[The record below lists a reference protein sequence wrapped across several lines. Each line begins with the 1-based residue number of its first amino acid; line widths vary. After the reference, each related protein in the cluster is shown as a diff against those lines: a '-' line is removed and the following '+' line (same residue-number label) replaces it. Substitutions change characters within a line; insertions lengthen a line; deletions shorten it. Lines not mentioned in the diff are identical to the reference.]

1 LVGVTCVGTRT
12 PHTRLVSR
20 SGSADTS
27 PLNGVERV
35 DSIHMAMRLSTLGN
49 GLVIAGGAVAVA
61 TVTAIATGTEI
72 VLTPAMVQL
81 IIYKGLAAAAIG
93 LIIAGSWIGRRGRQL
108 EQAARSDAPD
118 TPELEAGIPP
128 LQPGVPKSADP
139 ARDTIRSS
147 RSG

>member
-1 LVGVTCVGTRT
+1 
-12 PHTRLVSR
+12 
-20 SGSADTS
+20 
-27 PLNGVERV
+27 
-35 DSIHMAMRLSTLGN
+35 MRLSTLGN